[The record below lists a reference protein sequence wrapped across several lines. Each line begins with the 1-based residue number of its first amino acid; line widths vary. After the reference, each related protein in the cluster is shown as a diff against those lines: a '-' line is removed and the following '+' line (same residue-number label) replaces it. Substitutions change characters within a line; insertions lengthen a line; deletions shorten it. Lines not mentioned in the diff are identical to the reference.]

1 MKSEELTEIRKEH
14 STQIVIR
21 WDELDPNGHVN
32 NKNFQG
38 YLGRGSDES
47 HARLG
52 FFYGKTKNSK
62 FWASDSFDPVRF

>member
-1 MKSEELTEIRKEH
+1 MNSEELTEIRKEH

-21 WDELDPNGHVN
+21 WDELDPNDHVN

-38 YLGRGSDES
+38 YLDEARMRAMRG
-47 HARLG
+47 LG

-62 FWASDSFDPVRF
+62 FWASNSFDPVRF